1 MRANELR
8 IFSRAFVIVI
18 INHSGT
24 VKSIELRSILLRCI
38 RIEQFLRSRKM
49 LAAHIF
55 VNEMSFM
62 PWMNG

>member
-38 RIEQFLRSRKM
+38 RIEQFLRPRKM

>member
-18 INHSGT
+18 SHSGT
-24 VKSIELRSILLRCI
+24 VKSIELQSISLRCEYRTI
-38 RIEQFLRSRKM
+38 TAVAENTRSTY
-49 LAAHIF
+49 F
-55 VNEMSFM
+55 VNEMSFI